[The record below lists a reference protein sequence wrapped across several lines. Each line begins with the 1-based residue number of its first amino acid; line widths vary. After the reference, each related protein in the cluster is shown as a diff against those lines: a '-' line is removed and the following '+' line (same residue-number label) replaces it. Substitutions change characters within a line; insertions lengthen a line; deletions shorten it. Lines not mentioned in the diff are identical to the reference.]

1 MKKFHIVLLV
11 LTLLAVLT
19 VTAISVFDTDP
30 TFSELENRKLAQRPK
45 FSLSSLLDGS
55 FISAFETYYSD
66 TFPGRE
72 KMLELNRSLNKFYYY
87 SGPSEE
93 DSMLVISGNTGA
105 ENGGESLHDVQQEQ
119 AEQAK
124 SDETPADSPQ
134 TDTPQPDSET
144 PADVQQPDD
153 ATAPAEEEQ
162 PAHIDTPD
170 ESEATYA
177 GNVVVVGTRA
187 MEIPTASDDL
197 IVRYAGAVNNL
208 AEALGQDVR
217 TFSLVTPNGGEF
229 YSPESMHEGLHSQKA
244 MIDLCY
250 ENLQSDVIPVDAYS
264 ALAQH
269 ADEYLYFRTDHHW
282 TQLGAYYAYTK
293 FCEAAGFEAEPL
305 DSFQTGEYQNFVGS
319 MYTFTSG
326 YPQSQVLKD
335 NPDTLTYYLPQV
347 ETHAK
352 YYADAT
358 LQNGVPISVV
368 YTKLSEQTT
377 NKYLCFIGGDTPV
390 CIIDSAAEG
399 GVCMVLK
406 ESYGNAFVPFLTSH
420 YSKIIVI
427 DPREFNRDGKPSL
440 DLAAFAAEQGVDDL
454 LVINYPYTVNNV
466 SYINWLNRLVGK
478 DPNWP

>member
-30 TFSELENRKLAQRPK
+30 TFSELENRKLAQRPN

-293 FCEAAGFEAEPL
+293 FCSAAGFEAEPL

-335 NPDTLTYYLPQV
+335 NPDTLTYYLPIY

-454 LVINYPYTVNNV
+454 VVINYPYTVNNV

>member
-134 TDTPQPDSET
+134 MDTPQTPDTTDE
-144 PADVQQPDD
+144 AQQPDD
-153 ATAPAEEEQ
+153 TQPPAEEEQ

>member
-177 GNVVVVGTRA
+177 GNVVVVGNRA

-250 ENLQSDVIPVDAYS
+250 ENLQSGVIPVDAYS

-293 FCEAAGFEAEPL
+293 FCSAAGFEAEPL

-335 NPDTLTYYLPQV
+335 NPDTLTYYLPIY

-454 LVINYPYTVNNV
+454 VVINYPYTVNNV

>member
-11 LTLLAVLT
+11 LTLLAVLS
-19 VTAISVFDTDP
+19 VTAISAFDTDA
-30 TFSELENRKLAQRPK
+30 TFSASENRKLSQRPK

-119 AEQAK
+119 AEQART
-124 SDETPADSPQ
+124 DETPADSPQ
-134 TDTPQPDSET
+134 TDAPQPDSET

-153 ATAPAEEEQ
+153 TTAPAEEEQ

-197 IVRYAGAVNNL
+197 IVRYAGAVNDL
-208 AEALGQDVR
+208 AAALGPDVR

-293 FCEAAGFEAEPL
+293 FCSAAGFEAEPL

-335 NPDTLTYYLPQV
+335 NPDTLTYYLPIY